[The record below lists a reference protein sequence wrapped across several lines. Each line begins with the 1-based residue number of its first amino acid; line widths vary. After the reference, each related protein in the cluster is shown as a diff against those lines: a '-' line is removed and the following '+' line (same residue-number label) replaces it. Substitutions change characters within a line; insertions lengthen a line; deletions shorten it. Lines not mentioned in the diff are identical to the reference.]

1 LEKLYKVRVKRKGQ
15 VTVPAHIREKMNI
28 DEGAILEVKEH
39 PEGILLKPLS
49 GIKSGKPVGKKEYE
63 KIIGELDKLRSE
75 WR

>member
-1 LEKLYKVRVKRKGQ
+1 MYKVRVKRKGQ

-28 DEGAILEVKEH
+28 DEGTMLEVEEH

-49 GIKSGKPVGKKEYE
+49 GLKAGKVVGRKEHD
-63 KIIGELDKLRSE
+63 KIIDELDQLRSE